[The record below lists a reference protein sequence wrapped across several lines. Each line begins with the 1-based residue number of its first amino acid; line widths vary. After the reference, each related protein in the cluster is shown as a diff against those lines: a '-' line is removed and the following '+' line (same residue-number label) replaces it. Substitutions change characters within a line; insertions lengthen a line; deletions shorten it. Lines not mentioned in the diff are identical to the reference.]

1 MSKPLVFVLGVLTGI
16 APSAAVAV
24 GGAIV
29 VGKQIAADL
38 GGGAPAAAGAPAL
51 TDLAGS
57 YACDGCVYDGVEFR
71 EGGHAVVHGM
81 GMAFPTTFTRAEDRV
96 YVASDQG
103 DLGVRVVD
111 ATTLEGEG
119 WAAGIYRRR

>member
-16 APSAAVAV
+16 ALSAAVAI
-24 GGAIV
+24 GGTIV
-29 VGKQIAADL
+29 VGKQIAAEAN
-38 GGGAPAAAGAPAL
+38 GGVAAEATAS
-51 TDLAGS
+51 TDLAGT

-81 GMAFPTTFTRAEDRV
+81 GMAFPTTFTRAGDRV
-96 YVASDQG
+96 YVASDKG
-103 DLGVRVVD
+103 DLGFRVVD

>member
-16 APSAAVAV
+16 ALSAAVAV

-38 GGGAPAAAGAPAL
+38 GGGPPAEASVPGSS
-51 TDLAGS
+51 DLAGI

-81 GMAFPTTFTRAEDRV
+81 GMAFPTTFKRAGDRV
-96 YVASDQG
+96 YVASDKG
-103 DLGVRVVD
+103 DLGFRVVD

-119 WAAGIYRRR
+119 WAAGTYRRR